1 MSTTAPHAAPLAPLV
16 EPGRE
21 LTTAELERY
30 ARHLSLPGVGPEG
43 QRRLAEARVLV
54 VGAGGLGSPALLY
67 LAAAGVGTIGI
78 VDDDVVDT
86 SNLQRQ
92 VIHGGPDVGRRKV
105 DSARDTIA
113 DVNPHVRV
121 VEHAVRLD
129 ADNALDVLRG
139 YDVVL
144 DGADNFPTRYL
155 VSDAAEV
162 LGLPVVWGSI
172 YRFQGQVSVFWGR
185 PRYASPVPDG
195 AAPSGG
201 GLAVG
206 DAPAPVT
213 GPGDA
218 DARGVTYRDVFPV
231 PPPPGAAPDCA
242 TGGVLGA
249 MCGTVGSVMA
259 TEAIKLVTGAGT
271 TLLGRLAVYDALDL
285 TWRQLTVRPDPTREP
300 VSELLVGDD
309 AYAAFCGLAPAA
321 AASGSTAA
329 TAADGARTTS
339 GTTTSGATTNRA
351 TTDGTATTD
360 DEPAASGPDVPVE
373 VSAREAATLLASDGA
388 APAAYLLDVRED
400 WEAQM
405 RPVPGATL
413 VPSGSFLGGSPG
425 APDTA
430 ARAALADLPTDRP
443 VVVVCAMG
451 ARSARV
457 ADVARAAGVDAR
469 SVVGGVP
476 ALLPELAVR

>member
-1 MSTTAPHAAPLAPLV
+1 MTAALAPLV
-16 EPGRE
+16 APGPE

-30 ARHLSLPGVGPEG
+30 ARHLALPGVGPEG
-43 QRRLAEARVLV
+43 QRRLAAARVLV

-105 DSARDTIA
+105 DSARDAIA

-121 VEHAVRLD
+121 VEHAMRLD
-129 ADNALDVLRG
+129 ADTALDVLRG

-172 YRFQGQVSVFWGR
+172 YRFQGQVSVFWSA
-185 PRYASPVPDG
+185 PRFAVPDDVPLPGG
-195 AAPSGG
+195 AAPAG
-201 GLAVG
+201 AG
-206 DAPAPVT
+206 D
-213 GPGDA
+213 GE
-218 DARGVTYRDVFPV
+218 ARGVTYRDVFPV

-249 MCGTVGSVMA
+249 MCGTVGSVLA

-285 TWRQLTVRPDPTREP
+285 SWRQLTVRADPTRDP
-300 VSELLVGDD
+300 VTALLPGDD

-321 AASGSTAA
+321 SDAQPVAGERDVTAHDAAALLGD
-329 TAADGARTTS
+329 DG
-339 GTTTSGATTNRA
+339 RA
-351 TTDGTATTD
+351 
-360 DEPAASGPDVPVE
+360 P
-373 VSAREAATLLASDGA
+373 
-388 APAAYLLDVRED
+388 YLLDVRED
-400 WEAQM
+400 WEAQV
-405 RPVPGATL
+405 RPLPGATL
-413 VPSGSFLGGSPG
+413 VPSGTFLTGDPAG
-425 APDTA
+425 
-430 ARAALADLPTDRP
+430 ALADLPTDRT
-443 VVVVCAMG
+443 VLVLCAVG

-457 ADVARAAGVDAR
+457 ADVARAAGIDAR

-476 ALLPELAVR
+476 ALLDALAAASPVT

>member
-1 MSTTAPHAAPLAPLV
+1 MSTSAPHAARPAPLV

-43 QRRLAEARVLV
+43 QRRLAAARVLV

-105 DSARDTIA
+105 DSARETIA

-121 VEHAVRLD
+121 VEHTVRLD
-129 ADNALDVLRG
+129 AGNALDVLRG

-185 PRYASPVPDG
+185 PRYVSPVPDDD
-195 AAPSGG
+195 APTGG
-201 GLAVG
+201 GLPVG
-206 DAPAPVT
+206 AGPAGAT

-218 DARGVTYRDVFPV
+218 DARGATYRDVFPV

-285 TWRQLTVRPDPTREP
+285 TWRQLTVRPDPTRAP
-300 VSELLVGDD
+300 VTALLAGDD
-309 AYAAFCGLAPAA
+309 AYAAFCGLAPAVRAGGSGEHA
-321 AASGSTAA
+321 AP
-329 TAADGARTTS
+329 D
-339 GTTTSGATTNRA
+339 
-351 TTDGTATTD
+351 
-360 DEPAASGPDVPVE
+360 PADVPVE
-373 VSAREAATLLASDGA
+373 VSAREAATLLA
-388 APAAYLLDVRED
+388 PAEGRRPAYLLDVRED
-400 WEAQM
+400 WEAQV
-405 RPVPGATL
+405 RPVPGARL
-413 VPSGSFLGGSPG
+413 VPSGTFLGGLPG
-425 APDTA
+425 APDDA

-457 ADVARAAGVDAR
+457 ADVARAVGVDAC

-476 ALLPELAVR
+476 ALLPELTATPPSATTPPPAR

>member
-1 MSTTAPHAAPLAPLV
+1 MTTRLAPLV
-16 EPGRE
+16 APGPE
-21 LTTAELERY
+21 LSTPELERY
-30 ARHLSLPGVGPEG
+30 ARHLALPGVGTEG
-43 QRRLAEARVLV
+43 QRRLAAARVLV

-105 DSARDTIA
+105 DSARDAIA

-129 ADNALDVLRG
+129 AENALDVLRG

-172 YRFQGQVSVFWGR
+172 YRFQGQVSVFWGA
-185 PRYASPVPDG
+185 PRF
-195 AAPSGG
+195 AAPDD
-201 GLAVG
+201 A
-206 DAPAPVT
+206 APAGATAPAGA
-213 GPGDA
+213 GPGDRSA
-218 DARGVTYRDVFPV
+218 QGVTYRDVFPV

-285 TWRQLTVRPDPTREP
+285 SWRQLTVRADPTREP
-300 VSELLVGDD
+300 VTELLPGDD
-309 AYAAFCGLAPAA
+309 AYAAFCGLVPSRALTPDRASTAPSGPAHLPTERDVTAHDAA
-321 AASGSTAA
+321 A
-329 TAADGARTTS
+329 
-339 GTTTSGATTNRA
+339 
-351 TTDGTATTD
+351 
-360 DEPAASGPDVPVE
+360 
-373 VSAREAATLLASDGA
+373 LLGDDGA
-388 APAAYLLDVRED
+388 APYLLDVREE
-400 WEAQM
+400 WEAQV
-405 RPVPGATL
+405 RPLPGSTL
-413 VPSGSFLGGSPG
+413 VPSGTFLTSDP
-425 APDTA
+425 T
-430 ARAALADLPTDRP
+430 AALADLPTDRP
-443 VVVVCAMG
+443 VLVLCAVG
-451 ARSARV
+451 GRSARV
-457 ADVARAAGVDAR
+457 ADVARAAGIDAR

-476 ALLPELAVR
+476 ALLDALAAAVPPR

>member
-1 MSTTAPHAAPLAPLV
+1 MTGAAPQPPLAPLV
-16 EPGRE
+16 APGRD
-21 LTTAELERY
+21 LTTPELERY

-43 QRRLAEARVLV
+43 QRRLAAARVLV

-67 LAAAGVGTIGI
+67 LAAAGVGTVGI
-78 VDDDVVDT
+78 VDDDVVDA

-105 DSARDTIA
+105 DSARDAIA
-113 DVNPHVRV
+113 DVNPHVQV

-129 ADNALDVLRG
+129 AGNALDVLRG

-185 PRYASPVPDG
+185 PRYADG
-195 AAPSGG
+195 ADGG
-201 GLAVG
+201 GAGAGGVG
-206 DAPAPVT
+206 SDGEGSDGESAGA
-213 GPGDA
+213 
-218 DARGVTYRDVFPV
+218 ARGVTYRDVFPV

-259 TEAIKLVTGAGT
+259 TEALKLVTGAGT

-300 VSELLVGDD
+300 VTALLAGDD
-309 AYAAFCGLAPAA
+309 AYAAFCGLGPAA
-321 AASGSTAA
+321 SVVGSAAGGDAGREGEGTAP
-329 TAADGARTTS
+329 
-339 GTTTSGATTNRA
+339 
-351 TTDGTATTD
+351 GTATPPRDATAHD
-360 DEPAASGPDVPVE
+360 AA
-373 VSAREAATLLASDGA
+373 ALLAGGA
-388 APAAYLLDVRED
+388 APLVLDVRED
-400 WEAQM
+400 WEVQV
-405 RPVPGATL
+405 RPVPGATV
-413 VPSGSFLGGSPG
+413 VPSGTFLGG
-425 APDTA
+425 PDA
-430 ARAALADLPTDRP
+430 AAALADLPVGRP
-443 VVVVCAMG
+443 VLVVCAVG

-457 ADVARAAGVDAR
+457 ADVARAAGIDAR

-476 ALLPELAVR
+476 ALLAEVELRSAR

>member
-1 MSTTAPHAAPLAPLV
+1 MTAALAPLV
-16 EPGRE
+16 APGPE

-30 ARHLSLPGVGPEG
+30 ARHLALPGVGPEG
-43 QRRLAEARVLV
+43 QRRLAAARVLV

-105 DSARDTIA
+105 DSARDAIA

-121 VEHAVRLD
+121 VEHALRLD
-129 ADNALDVLRG
+129 ADHALDVLRG

-172 YRFQGQVSVFWGR
+172 YRFQGQVSVFWGA
-185 PRYASPVPDG
+185 PRFAVPDAG
-195 AAPSGG
+195 ES
-201 GLAVG
+201 
-206 DAPAPVT
+206 
-213 GPGDA
+213 
-218 DARGVTYRDVFPV
+218 RGVTYRDVFPV

-242 TGGVLGA
+242 TGGVFGA
-249 MCGTVGSVMA
+249 MCGTLGSVMA

-285 TWRQLTVRPDPTREP
+285 SWRQLTVRADPTREP
-300 VSELLVGDD
+300 VTALLPGDD
-309 AYAAFCGLAPAA
+309 AYAAFCGLAPASSGARPVAGERDVTARDA
-321 AASGSTAA
+321 AA
-329 TAADGARTTS
+329 
-339 GTTTSGATTNRA
+339 
-351 TTDGTATTD
+351 
-360 DEPAASGPDVPVE
+360 
-373 VSAREAATLLASDGA
+373 LLGDDGA
-388 APAAYLLDVRED
+388 APYLLDVREE
-400 WEAQM
+400 WEAQV
-405 RPVPGATL
+405 RPLPGSTL
-413 VPSGSFLGGSPG
+413 VPSGAFLAGDPSS
-425 APDTA
+425 
-430 ARAALADLPTDRP
+430 ALGDLPTDRA
-443 VVVVCAMG
+443 VLVLCAVG

-457 ADVARAAGVDAR
+457 ADVARAAGIDAR

-476 ALLPELAVR
+476 ALLDALAAAVPPR

>member
-1 MSTTAPHAAPLAPLV
+1 MTVSPTAPAPLV
-16 EPGRE
+16 EPGDE
-21 LTTAELERY
+21 LSAGELERY
-30 ARHLSLPGVGPEG
+30 ARHLSLPGVGLEG
-43 QRRLAEARVLV
+43 QRRLAAARVLV

-92 VIHGGPDVGRRKV
+92 VIHGGADVGRRKV

-121 VEHAVRLD
+121 VEHAARLD
-129 ADNALDVLRG
+129 AGNALDLLRG

-172 YRFQGQVSVFWGR
+172 YRFQGQVSVFWGA
-185 PRYASPVPDG
+185 PRHADG
-195 AAPSGG
+195 S
-201 GLAVG
+201 
-206 DAPAPVT
+206 VT
-213 GPGDA
+213 
-218 DARGVTYRDVFPV
+218 RGATYRDVFPV

-300 VSELLVGDD
+300 VTTLLAGDD
-309 AYAAFCGLAPAA
+309 AYATFCGLAPARA
-321 AASGSTAA
+321 AGITAGEPA
-329 TAADGARTTS
+329 PS
-339 GTTTSGATTNRA
+339 GTGEVHA
-351 TTDGTATTD
+351 
-360 DEPAASGPDVPVE
+360 E
-373 VSAREAATLLASDGA
+373 VSAREAATLLATGEGGR
-388 APAAYLLDVRED
+388 PAAYLLDVRED
-400 WEAQM
+400 WESQV
-405 RPVPGATL
+405 RPVPGGTL
-413 VPSGSFLGGSPG
+413 VPSGGFLAVDP
-425 APDTA
+425 AT
-430 ARAALADLPTDRP
+430 ALAGLPRDRT
-443 VVVVCAMG
+443 VLVVCAMG

-457 ADVARAAGVDAR
+457 ADVARSAGVDAR
-469 SVVGGVP
+469 SVTGGVP
-476 ALLPELAVR
+476 ALLAAITPR

>member
-1 MSTTAPHAAPLAPLV
+1 MTALAPLV
-16 EPGRE
+16 APGPE
-21 LTTAELERY
+21 LTAAELERY

-43 QRRLAEARVLV
+43 QRRLAAARVLV

-78 VDDDVVDT
+78 VDDDAVDT

-92 VIHGGPDVGRRKV
+92 VIHGGSDVGRRKV
-105 DSARDTIA
+105 DSARETVA

-172 YRFQGQVSVFWGR
+172 YRFQGQVSVFWGA
-185 PRYASPVPDG
+185 PRLAVPDDV
-195 AAPSGG
+195 PHP
-201 GLAVG
+201 G
-206 DAPAPVT
+206 DAPAGAT
-213 GPGDA
+213 GPEEGQV
-218 DARGVTYRDVFPV
+218 RGVTYRDVFPV

-242 TGGVLGA
+242 TGGVFGA

-285 TWRQLTVRPDPTREP
+285 SWRQLTVRADPTREP
-300 VSELLVGDD
+300 VTALLPGDD
-309 AYAAFCGLAPAA
+309 AYAAFCGLAPAGPA
-321 AASGSTAA
+321 PVTGERDVTAR
-329 TAADGARTTS
+329 D
-339 GTTTSGATTNRA
+339 
-351 TTDGTATTD
+351 
-360 DEPAASGPDVPVE
+360 
-373 VSAREAATLLASDGA
+373 AATLLADASP
-388 APAAYLLDVRED
+388 APYVLDVRED
-400 WEAQM
+400 WEARV
-405 RPVPGATL
+405 RPLPGSTL
-413 VPSGSFLGGSPG
+413 VPSGAFLAGDPSS
-425 APDTA
+425 
-430 ARAALADLPTDRP
+430 ALADLPADRP
-443 VVVVCAMG
+443 VLVVCAVG

-476 ALLPELAVR
+476 ALLDALAASSPVA

>member
-1 MSTTAPHAAPLAPLV
+1 MTAALAPLV
-16 EPGRE
+16 APGPE
-21 LTTAELERY
+21 LTTPELERY
-30 ARHLSLPGVGPEG
+30 ARHLALPGVGPEG
-43 QRRLAEARVLV
+43 QRRLAAARVLV

-78 VDDDVVDT
+78 VDDDAVDT

-92 VIHGGPDVGRRKV
+92 VIHGGSDVGRRKV

-113 DVNPHVRV
+113 DVNPHVHV

-172 YRFQGQVSVFWGR
+172 YRFQGQVSVFWGA
-185 PRYASPVPDG
+185 PRFVVPDDVPRPG
-195 AAPSGG
+195 DPAPAAP
-201 GLAVG
+201 
-206 DAPAPVT
+206 
-213 GPGDA
+213 GPGEHG
-218 DARGVTYRDVFPV
+218 ARGVTYRDVFPV

-242 TGGVLGA
+242 TGGVFGA

-259 TEAIKLVTGAGT
+259 TEAIKLVTGAGS

-285 TWRQLTVRPDPTREP
+285 SWRQLTVSPDPSREP
-300 VSELLVGDD
+300 VRALLAGDD
-309 AYAAFCGLAPAA
+309 AYAAFCGLGPAA
-321 AASGSTAA
+321 VPAPGATGAADEGAASDAGRSPADATPAEDGRIPGGRDVTARD
-329 TAADGARTTS
+329 AAALL
-339 GTTTSGATTNRA
+339 
-351 TTDGTATTD
+351 TDGGA
-360 DEPAASGPDVPVE
+360 VPF
-373 VSAREAATLLASDGA
+373 
-388 APAAYLLDVRED
+388 LLDVRED
-400 WEAQM
+400 WEAQV
-405 RPVPGATL
+405 RPLPGSTL
-413 VPSGSFLGGSPG
+413 VPSGAFLSASGG
-425 APDTA
+425 AT
-430 ARAALADLPTDRP
+430 ALADLPSDRP
-443 VVVVCAMG
+443 VLVVCAVG

-457 ADVARAAGVDAR
+457 ADVARAAGLDAR

-476 ALLPELAVR
+476 ALLAELAPTPPAR

>member
-1 MSTTAPHAAPLAPLV
+1 MTAALAPLV
-16 EPGRE
+16 APGPE

-30 ARHLSLPGVGPEG
+30 ARHLALPGVGPEG
-43 QRRLAEARVLV
+43 QRRLAAARVLV

-92 VIHGGPDVGRRKV
+92 VIHGGSDVGRRKV
-105 DSARDTIA
+105 DSARDAIA

-121 VEHAVRLD
+121 VEHALRLD
-129 ADNALDVLRG
+129 ADTALDVLRG

-172 YRFQGQVSVFWGR
+172 YRFQGQVSVFWGA
-185 PRYASPVPDG
+185 PRFAVPDDVPLPG
-195 AAPSGG
+195 AA
-201 GLAVG
+201 
-206 DAPAPVT
+206 APV
-213 GPGDA
+213 GPGDGEG
-218 DARGVTYRDVFPV
+218 RGVTYRDVFPV

-242 TGGVLGA
+242 TGGVFGA

-271 TLLGRLAVYDALDL
+271 TLLGRLAVYDALEL
-285 TWRQLTVRPDPTREP
+285 SWRQLTVRADPTREP
-300 VSELLVGDD
+300 VTALLPGDD
-309 AYAAFCGLAPAA
+309 AYAAFCGLAPATSGSKPVAGERDVAARDA
-321 AASGSTAA
+321 AA
-329 TAADGARTTS
+329 
-339 GTTTSGATTNRA
+339 
-351 TTDGTATTD
+351 
-360 DEPAASGPDVPVE
+360 
-373 VSAREAATLLASDGA
+373 LLGHDGA
-388 APAAYLLDVRED
+388 APYLLDVRED
-400 WEAQM
+400 WEAQV
-405 RPVPGATL
+405 RPLPGSTL
-413 VPSGSFLGGSPG
+413 VPSGTFLTGDP
-425 APDTA
+425 A
-430 ARAALADLPTDRP
+430 AALAALPTDRT
-443 VVVVCAMG
+443 VLVLCAVG

-457 ADVARAAGVDAR
+457 ADVARAAGIDAR

-476 ALLPELAVR
+476 ALLDALAAPSPAT

>member
-1 MSTTAPHAAPLAPLV
+1 MTAALAPLV
-16 EPGRE
+16 APGPE

-30 ARHLSLPGVGPEG
+30 ARHLALPGVGPEG
-43 QRRLAEARVLV
+43 QRRLAAARVLV

-105 DSARDTIA
+105 DSARDAIA

-121 VEHAVRLD
+121 VEHALRLD
-129 ADNALDVLRG
+129 ADHALDVLRG

-172 YRFQGQVSVFWGR
+172 YRFQGQVSVFWGA
-185 PRYASPVPDG
+185 PRFAVPDAG
-195 AAPSGG
+195 E
-201 GLAVG
+201 
-206 DAPAPVT
+206 
-213 GPGDA
+213 
-218 DARGVTYRDVFPV
+218 ARGVTYRDVFPV

-242 TGGVLGA
+242 TGGVFGA
-249 MCGTVGSVMA
+249 MCGTLGSVMA

-285 TWRQLTVRPDPTREP
+285 SWRQLTVRADPTREP
-300 VSELLVGDD
+300 VTALLPGDD
-309 AYAAFCGLAPAA
+309 AYAAFCGLAPASSGARPVAGERDVTARDA
-321 AASGSTAA
+321 AA
-329 TAADGARTTS
+329 
-339 GTTTSGATTNRA
+339 
-351 TTDGTATTD
+351 
-360 DEPAASGPDVPVE
+360 
-373 VSAREAATLLASDGA
+373 LLGDDGA
-388 APAAYLLDVRED
+388 APYLLDVREE
-400 WEAQM
+400 WEAQV
-405 RPVPGATL
+405 RPLPGSTL
-413 VPSGSFLGGSPG
+413 VPSGAFLAGDPSS
-425 APDTA
+425 
-430 ARAALADLPTDRP
+430 ALGDLPTDRT
-443 VVVVCAMG
+443 VLVLCAVG

-457 ADVARAAGVDAR
+457 ADVARAAGIDAR

-476 ALLPELAVR
+476 ALLDALAAAVPPR

>member
-1 MSTTAPHAAPLAPLV
+1 MTARLAPLV
-16 EPGRE
+16 APGPA
-21 LTTAELERY
+21 LTASELERY
-30 ARHLSLPGVGPEG
+30 ARHLALPGVEPEG
-43 QRRLAEARVLV
+43 QRRLSAARVLV

-78 VDDDVVDT
+78 VDDDTVDT

-92 VIHGGPDVGRRKV
+92 VIHGEPDVGRRKV
-105 DSARDTIA
+105 DSARSTIA

-129 ADNALDVLRG
+129 ADNALDLLRD
-139 YDVVL
+139 YDLVL

-172 YRFQGQVSVFWGR
+172 YRFQGQVSVFWSR
-185 PRYASPVPDG
+185 PRLAVPDGGSRQDAPVADAPVPDEQ
-195 AAPSGG
+195 
-201 GLAVG
+201 
-206 DAPAPVT
+206 
-213 GPGDA
+213 

-300 VSELLVGDD
+300 VTALLPGDD
-309 AYAAFCGLAPAA
+309 AYAAFCGLAPA
-321 AASGSTAA
+321 
-329 TAADGARTTS
+329 
-339 GTTTSGATTNRA
+339 TSGATPAEGERDVTARA
-351 TTDGTATTD
+351 AAALLGDATST
-360 DEPAASGPDVPVE
+360 P
-373 VSAREAATLLASDGA
+373 
-388 APAAYLLDVRED
+388 YLLDVRED
-400 WEAQM
+400 WEAQV
-405 RPVPGATL
+405 RPLPGATL
-413 VPSGSFLGGSPG
+413 VPSGAFLGAAGG
-425 APDTA
+425 PDA
-430 ARAALADLPTDRP
+430 ATALAELPVDRP
-443 VVVVCAMG
+443 VLVVCAAG

-476 ALLPELAVR
+476 ALLAELATSSSAAQAPGTAG

>member
-1 MSTTAPHAAPLAPLV
+1 MTAALAPLV
-16 EPGRE
+16 APGPE

-30 ARHLSLPGVGPEG
+30 ARHLALPGVGPEG
-43 QRRLAEARVLV
+43 QRRLAAARVLV

-105 DSARDTIA
+105 DSARDAIA

-121 VEHAVRLD
+121 VEHALRLD

-172 YRFQGQVSVFWGR
+172 YRFQGQVSVFWVA
-185 PRYASPVPDG
+185 PRFAVPEAG
-195 AAPSGG
+195 E
-201 GLAVG
+201 
-206 DAPAPVT
+206 
-213 GPGDA
+213 
-218 DARGVTYRDVFPV
+218 ARGVTYRDVFPV

-242 TGGVLGA
+242 TGGVFGA

-271 TLLGRLAVYDALDL
+271 TLLGRLAVYDALEL
-285 TWRQLTVRPDPTREP
+285 SWRQLTVRADPTREP
-300 VSELLVGDD
+300 VTELLPGDD

-321 AASGSTAA
+321 SAAAPGTGERDVDAHDAA
-329 TAADGARTTS
+329 A
-339 GTTTSGATTNRA
+339 
-351 TTDGTATTD
+351 
-360 DEPAASGPDVPVE
+360 
-373 VSAREAATLLASDGA
+373 LLGGGA
-388 APAAYLLDVRED
+388 APFLLDVRED

-405 RPVPGATL
+405 RPLPGSTL
-413 VPSGSFLGGSPG
+413 VPSGTFLAGD
-425 APDTA
+425 AT
-430 ARAALADLPTDRP
+430 AALADLPTDRP
-443 VVVVCAMG
+443 VLVVCAVG
-451 ARSARV
+451 GRSARV
-457 ADVARAAGVDAR
+457 ADVARVAGIDAR

-476 ALLPELAVR
+476 ALLDALAATYRAR

>member
-1 MSTTAPHAAPLAPLV
+1 M
-16 EPGRE
+16 
-21 LTTAELERY
+21 
-30 ARHLSLPGVGPEG
+30 
-43 QRRLAEARVLV
+43 LV

-92 VIHGGPDVGRRKV
+92 VIHGGADVGRRKV
-105 DSARDTIA
+105 DSARDAIA

-129 ADNALDVLRG
+129 ADTALDVLRG

-172 YRFQGQVSVFWGR
+172 YRFQGQVSVFWAA
-185 PRYASPVPDG
+185 PRFAVPDDVLRPGG
-195 AAPSGG
+195 A
-201 GLAVG
+201 V
-206 DAPAPVT
+206 PV
-213 GPGDA
+213 GPGD
-218 DARGVTYRDVFPV
+218 DEARGVTYRDVFPV

-242 TGGVLGA
+242 TGGVFGA
-249 MCGTVGSVMA
+249 MCGTLGSVMA

-285 TWRQLTVRPDPTREP
+285 SWRQLTVRADPTRDP
-300 VSELLVGDD
+300 VTALLPGDA

-321 AASGSTAA
+321 ADARPLAGERDVAA
-329 TAADGARTTS
+329 LDAAALLGD
-339 GTTTSGATTNRA
+339 
-351 TTDGTATTD
+351 DGTA
-360 DEPAASGPDVPVE
+360 P
-373 VSAREAATLLASDGA
+373 
-388 APAAYLLDVRED
+388 YLLDVRED
-400 WEAQM
+400 WEAQV
-405 RPVPGATL
+405 RPLPGSTL
-413 VPSGSFLGGSPG
+413 VPSGTFLTGDPG
-425 APDTA
+425 
-430 ARAALADLPTDRP
+430 AALADLPTDRT
-443 VVVVCAMG
+443 VLVVCAVG

-457 ADVARAAGVDAR
+457 ADVARAAGIDAR

-476 ALLPELAVR
+476 ALLTELAGASAEE

>member
-1 MSTTAPHAAPLAPLV
+1 MTAALAPLV
-16 EPGRE
+16 APGPE

-30 ARHLSLPGVGPEG
+30 ARHLALPGVGPEG
-43 QRRLAEARVLV
+43 QRRLAAARVLV

-105 DSARDTIA
+105 DSARDAIA

-172 YRFQGQVSVFWGR
+172 YRFQGQVSVFWGA
-185 PRYASPVPDG
+185 PRLAEPRAAQAS
-195 AAPSGG
+195 
-201 GLAVG
+201 
-206 DAPAPVT
+206 
-213 GPGDA
+213 
-218 DARGVTYRDVFPV
+218 GVTYRDVFPV

-242 TGGVLGA
+242 TGGVFGA

-271 TLLGRLAVYDALDL
+271 TLLGRLAVYDALEL
-285 TWRQLTVRPDPTREP
+285 SWRQLTVRADPTREP
-300 VSELLVGDD
+300 VTELLPGDD

-321 AASGSTAA
+321 SAAAPGTGERDVDAHDAA
-329 TAADGARTTS
+329 A
-339 GTTTSGATTNRA
+339 
-351 TTDGTATTD
+351 
-360 DEPAASGPDVPVE
+360 
-373 VSAREAATLLASDGA
+373 LLGGGA
-388 APAAYLLDVRED
+388 APFLLDVRED

-405 RPVPGATL
+405 RPLPGSTL
-413 VPSGSFLGGSPG
+413 VPSGTFLAGD
-425 APDTA
+425 AT
-430 ARAALADLPTDRP
+430 AALADLPTDRP
-443 VVVVCAMG
+443 VLVVCAVG

-457 ADVARAAGVDAR
+457 ADVARAAGIDAC

-476 ALLPELAVR
+476 ALLDALAAAVPPT